1 MDWGDPLAEG
11 VETRSSILAW
21 RIPMDRA
28 AWQATAHGVTKSD
41 TTKATNHVRMQH
53 KLAETADLIRIITLK
68 LVDYSP
74 VRKDKKFHSP
84 PSPPSCT
91 HSHCSGKT
99 LSNNRVLELKTA
111 IMVNSKIIRLQESE
125 EINEYSP
132 HTLRQGSKI
141 KDVNL
146 VSHGSA

>member
-132 HTLRQGSKI
+132 HTLRQGAKL
-141 KDVNL
+141 KT
-146 VSHGSA
+146 

>member
-53 KLAETADLIRIITLK
+53 KLAETADLSRIMTQTCLIVTQLGKAKNFIPHPAPPAALIVTVVGKLLVITECW
-68 LVDYSP
+68 S
-74 VRKDKKFHSP
+74 
-84 PSPPSCT
+84 
-91 HSHCSGKT
+91 
-99 LSNNRVLELKTA
+99 
-111 IMVNSKIIRLQESE
+111 
-125 EINEYSP
+125 
-132 HTLRQGSKI
+132 
-141 KDVNL
+141 
-146 VSHGSA
+146 